1 MGFIYFSYGMTK
13 SASSFV
19 YQLEEQ
25 IFKLSKYNLMKIPPE
40 IRGNRAPEN
49 YVEPITDEK
58 VQEILGWLPEDAV
71 TVIKTHGAPSK
82 LACDL
87 VNQGK
92 AFASA
97 TFRDPRDIAVS
108 LADHGARSREK
119 GIADF
124 ANFVR
129 PIDALPEIKNQLNR
143 LNPWL
148 NLSRCRAFSYDLIRS
163 TPEAVVKK
171 ILDQV
176 ELEKISIND
185 ILEPFQDRT
194 KIIHYNVGSVGRYKE
209 HMTEKE
215 ELQFKSE
222 FEELLNM
229 CGRGGAKA

>member
-25 IFKLSKYNLMKIPPE
+25 IFKLSKYDLMKVPPE
-40 IRGNRAPEN
+40 IRGNHAPEN

-58 VQEILGWLPEDAV
+58 IQEILDWLPENAV
-71 TVIKTHGAPSK
+71 TVVKTHGAPSK

-87 VNQGK
+87 VNEGK

-124 ANFVR
+124 ANFIR
-129 PIDALPEIKNQLNR
+129 PIDALPEIKNQMNR

-148 NLSRCRAFSYDLIRS
+148 RLTGCQSFSYDLIRS
-163 TPEAVVKK
+163 KPEAVVSAV
-171 ILDQV
+171 LEQV
-176 ELEKISIND
+176 GLTDISVED
-185 ILEPFQDRT
+185 VLSPFQDRT
-194 KIIHYNVGSVGRYKE
+194 KIIHYNVGDAGRYKDN
-209 HMTEKE
+209 MTEE
-215 ELQFKSE
+215 EINSFENEFGLLLGMCRNFKG
-222 FEELLNM
+222 F
-229 CGRGGAKA
+229 

>member
-25 IFKLSKYNLMKIPPE
+25 IFKLSKYDLMKVPPE

-58 VQEILGWLPEDAV
+58 IQEILNWLPENAV
-71 TVIKTHGAPSK
+71 TVVKTHGAPSQ
-82 LACDL
+82 LACEL

-108 LADHGARSREK
+108 LVDHGERSRQK

-124 ANFVR
+124 ANFIQ
-129 PIDALPEIKNQLNR
+129 PIDALTEIKHQINR
-143 LNPWL
+143 LDSWVKL
-148 NLSRCRAFSYDLIRS
+148 DGCQSFSYELIRS
-163 TPEAVVKK
+163 KPEDVVSV
-171 ILDQV
+171 LLNQ
-176 ELEKISIND
+176 LEFFD
-185 ILEPFQDRT
+185 IKVSEVLAPFKDPAN
-194 KIIHYNVGSVGRYKE
+194 IIHYNVGGSGRHKDQ
-209 HMTEKE
+209 MSTEEIEK
-215 ELQFKSE
+215 FASE
-222 FEELLNM
+222 FESFIAM
-229 CGRGGAKA
+229 CEK

>member
-25 IFKLSKYNLMKIPPE
+25 IFKLSNYDLMKVPSK

-58 VQEILGWLPEDAV
+58 IQEILNWLPENAV

-82 LACDL
+82 LACEL

-108 LADHGARSREK
+108 LSDHGARSREK

-124 ANFVR
+124 ASFVR

-148 NLSRCRAFSYDLIRS
+148 KLSGCQSFSYDLIRS
-163 TPEAVVKK
+163 KPEAVVSAVFE
-171 ILDQV
+171 QV
-176 ELEKISIND
+176 GLKDVSVEDVL
-185 ILEPFQDRT
+185 LPFQDRT
-194 KIIHYNVGSVGRYKE
+194 KIIHYNVGNAGRYKDN
-209 HMTEKE
+209 MTEE
-215 ELQFKSE
+215 EVLKFASE
-222 FEELLNM
+222 FDWLLSM
-229 CGRGGAKA
+229 CRKAEV

>member
-25 IFKLSKYNLMKIPPE
+25 IFKLSNYDLMKVPSE
-40 IRGNRAPEN
+40 IRCNRAPEN
-49 YVEPITDEK
+49 YIEPITDEK
-58 VQEILGWLPEDAV
+58 IQEILNWLPENAV

-82 LACDL
+82 LACEL

-108 LADHGARSREK
+108 LSEHGARSREK

-148 NLSRCRAFSYDLIRS
+148 KLSDCQSFSYDLIRS
-163 TPEAVVKK
+163 KPAAVVSGV
-171 ILDQV
+171 LNQV
-176 ELEKISIND
+176 GLKDISVQD
-185 ILEPFQDRT
+185 VLLPFQDQSN
-194 KIIHYNVGSVGRYKE
+194 IIHYNVGSAGRYKE
-209 HMTEKE
+209 FMTEAE
-215 ELQFKSE
+215 ARE
-222 FEELLNM
+222 FEVEFGGLLNM
-229 CGRGGAKA
+229 CKKNRV

>member
-25 IFKLSKYNLMKIPPE
+25 VFKLSKYDLVKVPPE
-40 IRGNRAPEN
+40 IRGNKAQEN
-49 YVEPITDEK
+49 YVEPITDKK
-58 VQEILGWLPEDAV
+58 VQEILDWLPDNAV

-87 VNQGK
+87 VNEGK

-124 ANFVR
+124 ANFFR
-129 PIDALPEIKNQLNR
+129 PIDALPELKNQLNR

-148 NLSRCRAFSYDLIRS
+148 SLSGCQAFPYDVIR
-163 TPEAVVKK
+163 TKPEDVVSAVVE
-171 ILDQV
+171 QV
-176 ELEKISIND
+176 GLAGIQVQNVLS
-185 ILEPFQDRT
+185 PFQDRT
-194 KIIHYNVGSVGRYKE
+194 KIIHYNVGSAGRYKE
-209 HMTEKE
+209 FMTEEEALKFESEFDGLLSMCRKE
-215 ELQFKSE
+215 EV
-222 FEELLNM
+222 
-229 CGRGGAKA
+229 